1 MNPDRWSKVE
11 SIFQRAVEADDSRRA
26 AVLEE
31 SCAGDEDLRREVE
44 SLLAQHKNAGDFIE
58 RPAFEAETS
67 PAKFGLTKGTKIGD
81 YEVQSLIGSGGMGQ
95 VYRAHDLTLDR
106 DVAVKVLRALSLP
119 DRDRL
124 RRFEQEARAAAALNH
139 PNIVSVFQM
148 GTYAGAPYLVSELLE
163 GLTLREHV
171 QRGPL
176 TIRKAVDYA
185 IQIAHGLAAAHG
197 KGIVHR
203 DLKPENL
210 FVTKDG
216 QVKIL
221 DFGLAKLTRPKI
233 EATDQTRRMAKHV
246 TDSGTVVG
254 TAGYMPPEQVR
265 GETADHRADIFAFGA
280 ILYEMVSGKRAFTGP
295 TAVET
300 MDAILNEEPLTL
312 SRLIPAI
319 SPQLE
324 RVVNRCLEK
333 NPEQRF
339 HSASDLGF
347 ALQSTADIRSERAHQ
362 DPLLQ
367 EQASAI
373 IGPSKSKSPRSKIVL
388 LYRRNVQPDDYI
400 AHLLE
405 TQLAKEECCV
415 FLDRHLKVGVEWARE
430 IESRIANADAVVA
443 LLSSASLQSEM
454 MAYEIELAHKYA
466 QRQGGRPRLL
476 PVRVNLDGNLPDP
489 INGIL
494 DERQYATWKSC
505 KDDSSIVSEIVAS
518 LRTPFRKFMRPVKLE
533 PVGGALPLTSQ
544 FYIVRP
550 SDQEFHSAISRKDSI
565 VLLKGARQMGKTSL
579 MGRGLNE
586 ARKVSSQVVI
596 TDFQK
601 LSSGDLQSSET
612 LWLRLAE
619 ALTQQL
625 RLDIEPRESWNSRKG
640 PSTNFERFLASAV
653 LPGIPTHL
661 VWAMDEVDRLFTC
674 KFASEVFGL
683 LRSWHNER
691 CLDPE
696 GAWQKLTLC
705 IAYATEA
712 HLFITDMNQSPFN
725 VGTQLSLADFTVEE
739 VRELNQRYGAPLKS
753 SDELYQLFDL
763 LSGQPYLTQRGLYEL
778 ASRQLDIESFAASA
792 AKDEGPYGDHLRR
805 ILMCISQDAVLSDLV
820 RAVLTGRS
828 CSSIEGF
835 YRLRSSGIMAGESAR
850 DMRPRC
856 RLYSTYLKRHLL

>member
-1 MNPDRWSKVE
+1 MTPERWQQVREVLEGALGLTPEQRPAFLDQACSSDPSLRSDVE
-11 SIFQRAVEADDSRRA
+11 SILASADQI
-26 AVLEE
+26 E
-31 SCAGDEDLRREVE
+31 S
-44 SLLAQHKNAGDFIE
+44 SLLPSSIM
-58 RPAFEAETS
+58 RLMLP
-67 PAKFGLTKGTKIGD
+67 KGTRVGH

-95 VYRAHDLTLDR
+95 VYRAHDLKLDR
-106 DVAVKVLRALSLP
+106 DVAVKVLCALFLP

-139 PNIVSVFQM
+139 PNIVAVFQM
-148 GTYAGAPYLVSELLE
+148 GTYEGAPYLVSELLE

-216 QVKIL
+216 RVKIL

-233 EATDQTRRMAKHV
+233 EATRRMAKHI

-254 TAGYMPPEQVR
+254 TVGYMPPEQVR

-280 ILYEMVSGKRAFTGP
+280 ILYEMVSGKRAFQGP

-300 MDAILNEEPLTL
+300 MEAILNEEPLTL
-312 SRLIPAI
+312 SRLVPAI
-319 SPQLE
+319 PPQLE

-347 ALQSTADIRSERAHQ
+347 ALQSAADIRSDLARL

-367 EQASAI
+367 EEARAM

-400 AHLLE
+400 AQLLE

-415 FLDRHLKVGVEWARE
+415 FVDRHLKVGVEWARE

-476 PVRVNLDGNLPDP
+476 PLRVNFDGNLPDP
-489 INGIL
+489 ISGML
-494 DERQYATWKSC
+494 DERQCATWKSC
-505 KDDSSIVSEIVAS
+505 KDDASIVSEIVAS

-550 SDQEFHSAISRKDSI
+550 TDQEFHSAISRKDSI

-579 MGRGLNE
+579 MGRGLNQ
-586 ARKVSSQVVI
+586 ARKASCQVVI

-601 LSSGDLQSSET
+601 LSSGDLQSAET
-612 LWLRLAE
+612 LLFRLAE

-625 RLDIEPRESWNSRKG
+625 RLDIDPGESWNSRKG
-640 PSTNFERFLASAV
+640 PSTNFERFVASAV
-653 LPGIPTHL
+653 LPKIPTHL
-661 VWAMDEVDRLFTC
+661 VWAMDEVDRLFNC

-696 GAWQKLTLC
+696 GPWQKLTLC

-725 VGTQLSLADFTVEE
+725 VGTQLSLADFTLEE

-753 SDELYQLFDL
+753 SDELYQFFDL

-805 ILMCISQDAVLSDLV
+805 ILMCISQDAVLSELV
-820 RAVLTGRS
+820 RSVLTGRC

-850 DMRPRC
+850 EMRPRC

>member
-1 MNPDRWSKVE
+1 MTPERWQQVRDVLEGALGLAPEQRAAFLDDACFNDPSLRRDVE
-11 SIFQRAVEADDSRRA
+11 SILASPGQA
-26 AVLEE
+26 E
-31 SCAGDEDLRREVE
+31 S
-44 SLLAQHKNAGDFIE
+44 SLLPSSII
-58 RPAFEAETS
+58 RVMLP
-67 PAKFGLTKGTKIGD
+67 KGTRVGH

-95 VYRAHDLTLDR
+95 VYRAHDLKLDR
-106 DVAVKVLRALSLP
+106 DVAVKVLRALFLP

-139 PNIVSVFQM
+139 PNIVAVFQM
-148 GTYAGAPYLVSELLE
+148 GTYEGAPYLVSELLE

-171 QRGPL
+171 RRGPL

-185 IQIAHGLAAAHG
+185 IQISQGLAAAHG

-216 QVKIL
+216 RVKIL

-233 EATDQTRRMAKHV
+233 EATVTTRRKATNI
-246 TDSGTVVG
+246 TDGGTVMG
-254 TAGYMPPEQVR
+254 TVGYMPPEQVR

-280 ILYEMVSGKRAFTGP
+280 ILYEMVSGKRAFMGP

-300 MDAILNEEPLTL
+300 MGAILNEEPLTL
-312 SRLIPAI
+312 SRLIPGI
-319 SPQLE
+319 PPQLE

-339 HSASDLGF
+339 HSAYDLGF
-347 ALQSTADIRSERAHQ
+347 ALLSVADVPSELARLDPLSQERARPMI
-362 DPLLQ
+362 D
-367 EQASAI
+367 
-373 IGPSKSKSPRSKIVL
+373 PSKSSSPRSKIVL

-400 AHLLE
+400 AQLLE
-405 TQLAKEECCV
+405 THLAKEECSV
-415 FLDRHLKVGVEWARE
+415 FVDRHLNIGVEWAHE

-454 MAYEIELAHKYA
+454 MVYEIELAHKYA

-476 PVRVNLDGNLPDP
+476 PLRVNFDGSLPDP
-489 INGIL
+489 ISGIL
-494 DERQYATWKSC
+494 EERQYATWRSC
-505 KDDSSIVSEIVAS
+505 NDDALIVSEIVAS
-518 LRTPFRKFMRPVKLE
+518 LRTPSRKFMPPVKLE
-533 PVGGALPLTSQ
+533 PVGGALPLSSQ
-544 FYIVRP
+544 FYVVRP
-550 SDQEFHSAISRKDSI
+550 TDQEFHSAISRKDSI

-586 ARKVSSQVVI
+586 ARKLSCQVAI

-601 LSSGDLQSSET
+601 LSSGDLQSAET
-612 LWLRLAE
+612 LLFRLAE

-625 RLDIEPRESWNSRKG
+625 RLDIDPGASWNSRKG

-653 LPGIPTHL
+653 FPKIPTHL
-661 VWAMDEVDRLFTC
+661 VWAMDEVDRLFNC

-683 LRSWHNER
+683 MRSWHNER

-725 VGTQLSLADFTVEE
+725 VGTQLSLADFTLEE
-739 VRELNQRYGAPLKS
+739 VGELNQRYGEPLKS
-753 SDELYQLFDL
+753 RDELYQFFDL
-763 LSGQPYLTQRGLYEL
+763 LSGQPYLTQGGLYAL

-805 ILMCISQDAVLSDLV
+805 ILMCISQDAVLAELV
-820 RAVLTGRS
+820 RSVLTGRC